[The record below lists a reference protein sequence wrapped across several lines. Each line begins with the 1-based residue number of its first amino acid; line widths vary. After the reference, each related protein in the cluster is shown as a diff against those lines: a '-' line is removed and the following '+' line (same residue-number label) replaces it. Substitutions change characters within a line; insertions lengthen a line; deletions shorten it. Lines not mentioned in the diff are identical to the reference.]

1 MFNLRER
8 EKERER
14 ERERLQNYKKFEV
27 FKGAF
32 VSIVNRIRKIFY
44 TMGRVW
50 VGRKIQS
57 NGK

>member
-8 EKERER
+8 ERER

-27 FKGAF
+27 FKDAF
-32 VSIVNRIRKIFY
+32 VSAVNGIRKIFY
-44 TMGRVW
+44 TTGRVW
-50 VGRKIQS
+50 VGQKIQS